1 MTSSAVVS
9 LDHVSKRFGPTLAL
23 DGVSLDLFPGEVHVL
38 LGENGAG
45 KSTLVKTLL
54 GTYHPDEGRVFI
66 RGRAVPHHTPALAR
80 REGVNVVLQ
89 DFSLAPTMTVLDNL
103 FLGREPLRRRLI
115 DTASMRAAG
124 ERTRELVGGRFSLHA
139 EVGALPRSEQQLVE
153 IMKAVMGKPGALLL
167 DEPTA
172 ALSELESER
181 LFGIVDRLV
190 SQGWAILYI
199 THRMAEIR
207 RLGTRVT
214 VMRDGRHVGTH
225 LVREVTDDQLVREMV
240 GRDIT
245 AVYPDKAQP
254 GRIGETVLRLTD
266 VSSANGKIQN
276 VSLHVRRGEI
286 VGVAGLVGGGKG
298 DVARVL
304 SGLEDMA
311 SGEVEVLGY
320 TTAHPRPRKMI
331 AAGVGFMPEDRKR
344 ESLGLQLS
352 TADNINLEAV
362 SASGGSRLGFLRL
375 GELRQ
380 GAAEIIRRLDIRPA
394 DPNQEVGL
402 LSGGNQQKVVLGRAL
417 TRRRDVFVVAEPTAG
432 VDVGSRQQ
440 IYGEMR
446 RLCDDGA
453 GVLVVSSDLEEVVG
467 ISDRVYVMNSGT
479 VQAEL
484 VGDEITDA
492 AVVAAAFGH
501 GRDDRTRAA
510 EEAV

>member
-1 MTSSAVVS
+1 MDVSAVVS

-23 DGVSLDLFPGEVHVL
+23 DEVSLDLLPGEIHVL

-54 GTYHPDEGRVFI
+54 GTYHPDRGRVFI
-66 RGRAVPHHTPALAR
+66 RGREVSHHNPALAR
-80 REGVNVVLQ
+80 REGINVVLQ

-103 FLGREPLRRRLI
+103 FLGRQPLHRRLI
-115 DTASMRAAG
+115 DTAGMRAAG
-124 ERTRELVGGRFSLHA
+124 ERTRELVGGRFSLQA

-181 LFGIVDRLV
+181 LFGIVDRLAA
-190 SQGWAILYI
+190 QGWAILYI

-214 VMRDGRHVGTH
+214 VMRDGRHVATH
-225 LVREVTDDQLVREMV
+225 RVSEVSDDELVREMV
-240 GRDIT
+240 GRDIK
-245 AVYPDKAQP
+245 AVYPDKADP

-266 VSSANGKIQN
+266 VSSANGKVRN
-276 VSLHVRRGEI
+276 VSLQVRRGEI

-304 SGLEDMA
+304 SGLEALA
-311 SGEVEVLGY
+311 SGEVQALGY
-320 TTAHPRPRKMI
+320 TTGRPTPRKMI

-344 ESLGLQLS
+344 ESLALPLS

-362 SASGGSRLGFLRL
+362 SSGRGRLGFLQL
-375 GELRQ
+375 GALKKV
-380 GAAEIIRRLDIRPA
+380 ASDLIRRLDIRPT
-394 DPNQEVGL
+394 DPHQEVGL
-402 LSGGNQQKVVLGRAL
+402 LSGGNQQKVVLARAL
-417 TRRRDVFVVAEPTAG
+417 TRPRDVFIVAEPTAG

-440 IYGEMR
+440 IYAEMR
-446 RLCDDGA
+446 RLCNDGA

-467 ISDRVYVMNSGT
+467 ISDRVYVMNAGT

-484 VGDEITDA
+484 VGDRITDA
-492 AVVAAAFGH
+492 EVVAAAFGH
-501 GRDDRTRAA
+501 GRDDRTRSV